1 MSASNR
7 KRRCD
12 ALNAGIDKCTNL
24 YRAGLHMQRML
35 WDARILNV
43 DPLLDCGVH
52 IVPLYPRCHNEIET
66 PTLTIPPMSNFSQ
79 LYTNPAV
86 LIVLAFFRRLAP
98 SHWLLSSPMAREL
111 SPPHQFIGRGYSCL
125 YG

>member
-52 IVPLYPRCHNEIET
+52 RV
-66 PTLTIPPMSNFSQ
+66 F
-79 LYTNPAV
+79 YTS
-86 LIVLAFFRRLAP
+86 IFTRTDRHP
-98 SHWLLSSPMAREL
+98 S
-111 SPPHQFIGRGYSCL
+111 
-125 YG
+125 